1 MFFGPSSRIV
11 SAVGFYILL
20 DQIDAPSRARGNFSF
35 RCFPMGK
42 VSILALFSILREFV
56 EKISVFANLYG
67 HFVEKCSVFVA
78 LVFEGPLQSRPQDD
92 VGDVALLML
101 LSTRSEF
108 GEKTNVFLYRHGDL
122 VEKCSAFAVLGVP
135 SPLDN
140 RAQGIPESLQNPF
153 SRAHCRVDHR
163 INPSNHF

>member
-1 MFFGPSSRIV
+1 ME
-11 SAVGFYILL
+11 
-20 DQIDAPSRARGNFSF
+20 N
-35 RCFPMGK
+35 
-42 VSILALFSILREFV
+42 VSILTLFSILREFV
-56 EKISVFANLYG
+56 EKISVSPNLYG

-108 GEKTNVFLYRHGDL
+108 GEKANVFLYRHGDL
-122 VEKCSAFAVLGVP
+122 AEKCSAFAVLGVP

-163 INPSNHF
+163 INPFKSLLGPMQSPYRVRFRVNSSIHSIIH

>member
-1 MFFGPSSRIV
+1 MGTV
-11 SAVGFYILL
+11 SFLILL
-20 DQIDAPSRARGNFSF
+20 
-35 RCFPMGK
+35 
-42 VSILALFSILREFV
+42 SILREFV
-56 EKISVFANLYG
+56 EKTSVFLNEYG
-67 HFVEKCSVFVA
+67 HPAEKCSVFVA
-78 LVFEGPLQSRPQDD
+78 LGFEGPLQSRPQDD

-140 RAQGIPESLQNPF
+140 RA
-153 SRAHCRVDHR
+153 
-163 INPSNHF
+163 